1 MEGILLCA
9 SLRIKLDFSV
19 WLLLI
24 PFYSTKQ
31 IAFPRLHINRKAS
44 ARTGRAKSL
53 LGAILCIHCWISS
66 HRRTGL
72 QNTKLIF
79 KVPCNFRLVTL
90 FFHFDSL
97 ILPMCSWLKH
107 HIVHIYLQSNILF
120 WKQQSTLANVCN
132 VDHKRYTLNLKKNH
146 NSIIILRHFRYCF
159 KYCNWWVAQNKLLPW
174 VNLCMKHSFYNAYKY
189 TYCL

>member
-31 IAFPRLHINRKAS
+31 IAFSRLHINRKAS

-53 LGAILCIHCWISS
+53 LGAILSIRCWISN
-66 HRRTGL
+66 HWRTGL

-79 KVPCNFRLVTL
+79 KVPCNFRLVN
-90 FFHFDSL
+90 FVVSL
-97 ILPMCSWLKH
+97 WFPYPSHVFMAKTSHSSHLLTVQYFILEAAKYFSKR
-107 HIVHIYLQSNILF
+107 LQCWS
-120 WKQQSTLANVCN
+120 
-132 VDHKRYTLNLKKNH
+132 
-146 NSIIILRHFRYCF
+146 
-159 KYCNWWVAQNKLLPW
+159 
-174 VNLCMKHSFYNAYKY
+174 
-189 TYCL
+189 

>member
-53 LGAILCIHCWISS
+53 LGAILCIHCRISS

-79 KVPCNFRLVTL
+79 KVPCNLRLVTL

-132 VDHKRYTLNLKKNH
+132 VDHKRFTLNFKKK
-146 NSIIILRHFRYCF
+146 ITIL
-159 KYCNWWVAQNKLLPW
+159 
-174 VNLCMKHSFYNAYKY
+174 
-189 TYCL
+189 